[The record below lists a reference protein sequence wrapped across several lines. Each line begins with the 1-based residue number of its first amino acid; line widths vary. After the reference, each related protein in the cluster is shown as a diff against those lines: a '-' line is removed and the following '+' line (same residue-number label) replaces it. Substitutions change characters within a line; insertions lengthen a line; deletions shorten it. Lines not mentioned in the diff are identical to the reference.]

1 MTANPLA
8 ITGRG
13 VGTMTTNP
21 LAITGRGVGT
31 MTTNFPDFFL
41 RFSFLLHGWLV
52 LPTLQLGRRVQ
63 VLRILYL
70 YFVFLQFF

>member
-1 MTANPLA
+1 MTTYSLA

-13 VGTMTTNP
+13 VGTMTTYS

-41 RFSFLLHGWLV
+41 RFSLLLHGWLV
-52 LPTLQLGRRVQ
+52 LPSLQLGRRMQ
-63 VLRILYL
+63 VHTIL
-70 YFVFLQFF
+70 FIPRS